1 MKRLCLSWSLCQ
13 KCQVMHG
20 HHQVLRSVM
29 PGLKGATHDRS
40 SVGFKLCRLVV
51 LGGMVP
57 RGLGGDR
64 ACVGHSMHDS
74 DVVWHH
80 SGVDGWPGI
89 GLYFV
94 VHLGG
99 GFAKDKDGGANSGAC
114 AYDALSSFGW

>member
-13 KCQVMHG
+13 KCQVMPG
-20 HHQVLRSVM
+20 HHQVLRTVM
-29 PGLKGATHDRS
+29 PGQAGAMHDRS
-40 SVGFKLCRLVV
+40 YVGFKLCRLVV

-64 ACVGHSMHDS
+64 ECVGHSTHDS

-80 SGVDGWPGI
+80 GGVDGWPGI

-94 VHLGG
+94 VPLGG
-99 GFAKDKDGGANSGAC
+99 GFAKDRGANSRAC